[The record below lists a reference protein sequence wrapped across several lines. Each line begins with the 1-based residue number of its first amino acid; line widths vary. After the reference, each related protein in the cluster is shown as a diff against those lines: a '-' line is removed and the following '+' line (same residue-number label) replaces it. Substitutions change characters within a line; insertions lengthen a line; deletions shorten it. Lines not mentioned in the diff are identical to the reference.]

1 MEVRFVRSLP
11 RRLPLRPAMLL
22 LLVLVAPAF
31 AQQDTWTGV
40 ERIVAVGD
48 VHGDY
53 DQFVKTLR
61 AAEVVNEK
69 DDWAAGKTHLVQIGD
84 VLDRGP
90 DSRKA
95 MDLLM
100 KLEGQAAQA
109 GGAVHPLIGNH
120 EAMVLLDD
128 LRYVHPGEVKALGGA
143 EEFRKAMSA
152 QGKYGKWIRTHNAA
166 IRINDLLFVHAGIT
180 PVCARLS
187 LAQINKAIRR
197 ELDTGDTL
205 GIASTDGGPLWDRTL
220 ALDDETE
227 VAGQLET
234 VLKRYGAGRMV
245 IGHTA
250 SASGIVA
257 RAGGRLIRIDAG
269 MAALYGGP
277 ASCLVVE
284 KGAFYVV
291 SHPKT
296 KRKLPLEEP
305 ARQPAPVSSAA
316 KFFLDSP
323 PRSCHS
329 CRQSSPRV
337 CCPEGRPCDRSAKW
351 PPTGGTT
358 PRWTA
363 RSSTMPHA

>member
-1 MEVRFVRSLP
+1 VRSLP

-53 DQFVKTLR
+53 AQFVKALR

-187 LAQINKAIRR
+187 LAQINKAVR
-197 ELDTGDTL
+197 EELNKGDTL

-337 CCPEGRPCDRSAKW
+337 CCPEERPCDRSAKW
-351 PPTGGTT
+351 PPTGGTI

-363 RSSTMPHA
+363 RFSMVPHA